1 MVGSLSV
8 KSASRLDSTTLL
20 DETIITATKTSRKLG
35 NVTVPVVLIN
45 RQTILQTGNL
55 KLNDILRE
63 QAGLNIVS
71 YFGDAVQMQG
81 LSGDYTLI
89 LLNGEPLV
97 GRSSGTLDLSRIS
110 IANIKKIE
118 IVKGPSSSLYGSE
131 ALAGVINIITDNNP
145 QKNIQSFLRLG
156 NFNQIQANVLGSI
169 ASKKL
174 FYTGSVDFNRSDGY
188 SVRPFSLERVI
199 NPLYRLT
206 SQNEIKYVMTP
217 TSSLNF
223 QLRYNYNK
231 IINTIET
238 TNLNETTLA
247 NGNEEQNDLNT
258 QLNWYKKFNNSWKT
272 VLRTY
277 YTDFSTTQHLSN
289 SDSSQYLDQFNQSF
303 WRVENQT
310 NYAHKNIDLTLGLG
324 NIVDRVIT
332 NRYGPTSVNK
342 ENNIQYL
349 FGQLE
354 WEIRPIWKII
364 IGARYDQNSLFASAF
379 SPKFSTLINLSKFVN
394 IKFSIGRG
402 FKAPDFRQL
411 YLDFTNTS
419 AGGYSI
425 YGANT
430 AIQTIQNLTA
440 LNQISYTTENYPLLK
455 NLVPETST
463 GVNLGLAWNYNP
475 LFNVQVN
482 FFYNNID
489 NFIDSRVVAY
499 KNNGA
504 QIFSYVNVRK
514 VFTYGS
520 ELTVFKGFKFGLSF
534 ELGYQY
540 LQTGD
545 LDQIDQIK
553 KGLVFTRIYQNGHLF
568 TQSINITSYLGLP
581 YRSPHQ
587 GTFKIN
593 YRTKKNFFAN
603 VRVIYR
609 SASAFDDT
617 NGNGVY
623 DTYDILAPEN
633 YLVNVALG
641 KTWNNKYTL
650 QGGINNLTNFS
661 DPIRQPTLLGL
672 NYFLTF
678 TYNINFKN
686 K

>member
-1 MVGSLSV
+1 MTGFFKA
-8 KSASRLDSTTLL
+8 KSASMLDSTTVLE
-20 DETIITATKTSRKLG
+20 ETIVTATKTSRKLG
-35 NVTVPVVLIN
+35 NLTVPVVLIN

-89 LLNGEPLV
+89 LINGEPLV

-110 IANIKKIE
+110 VANIKKIE

-131 ALAGVINIITDNNP
+131 ALAGVINIITETNP
-145 QKNIQSFLRLG
+145 QKNLQAFVRFG
-156 NFNQIQANVLGSI
+156 NYNQIQTNILGSVS
-169 ASKKL
+169 SKKL
-174 FYTGSVDFNRSDGY
+174 FYTGSADVNRYDGY
-188 SVRPFSLERVI
+188 SVRPYSLERVI
-199 NPLYRLT
+199 NPIYRFTTQNELKYVVSNT
-206 SQNEIKYVMTP
+206 SQFNVQ
-217 TSSLNF
+217 F
-223 QLRYNYNK
+223 RYNYNK

-238 TNLNETTLA
+238 INLNETTKA
-247 NGNEEQNDLNT
+247 DGSEEQNDLNT
-258 QLNWYKKFNNSWKT
+258 QLNWHKKINNAWKT

-277 YTDFSTTQHLSN
+277 YTDFSTMQHLSN
-289 SDSSQYLDQFNQSF
+289 SDSSQYLDQFNQNF
-303 WRVENQT
+303 WRLENQT
-310 NYAHKNIDLTLGLG
+310 NYSHKNIDLTLGTG
-324 NIVDRVIT
+324 NIIERVIT

-342 ENNIQYL
+342 ENDIQYI

-354 WEIRPIWKII
+354 WDIRPIWKII
-364 IGARYDQNSLFASAF
+364 IGTRYDHNSLYASAF

-394 IKFSIGRG
+394 LKFSIGRG

-411 YLDFTNTS
+411 YLDFTNTA

-430 AIQTIQNLTA
+430 AVQTIQYLLA
-440 LNQISYTTENYPLLK
+440 SDQISSTTENFALLK

-463 GVNLGLAWNYNP
+463 GMNFGLGWNYNAQ
-475 LFNVQVN
+475 FNVQVN

-499 KNNGA
+499 KSNGS

-520 ELTVFKGFKFGLSF
+520 EISVFKEFKFGLSL

-545 LDQIDQIK
+545 IDQIEQIK
-553 KGLVFTRIYQNGHLF
+553 KGLVFTRIYQNNHLY
-568 TQSINITSYLGLP
+568 TESINLSNYLGLP

-587 GTFKIN
+587 ATVKVN
-593 YRTKKNFFAN
+593 YRHKSQFFAN

-609 SASAFDDT
+609 SPWAFDDN

-623 DTYDILAPEN
+623 DTYDQLAPEN
-633 YLVNVALG
+633 YLVNLAIG
-641 KTWNNKYTL
+641 KTWKKNYTL
-650 QGGINNLTNFS
+650 QGGINNLTNFT
-661 DPIRQPTLLGL
+661 DPIRQPSLLGI
-672 NYFLTF
+672 NYYLTF
-678 TYNINFKN
+678 TYNINFK